1 MCFSYNYSALAGQ
14 NNPILG
20 LCVHFTPQSYKKK
33 CIYANLHALFCKIRA
48 YFIKNLHK
56 RKKNAIFAAV
66 FMSNT
71 MRQRKLFILLLL
83 LMACS
88 ASYGQS
94 AKQAD
99 DLFNAHA
106 YAEARTIY
114 ESLLRKQPTN
124 QLYLYRAAR
133 CAQES
138 GDLAAAETLFIKA
151 GTKYPLRNF
160 CLGEIYYA
168 QWRMAEAIAAY
179 EAFLPSID
187 ESHERYPIVQQRI
200 ASAQVIA
207 RYLKHVSRVEVL
219 NVQRVPQSDLLSV
232 YRISEQSGVLAL
244 DSLGSSFTTQRGD
257 RRYYSVRVNEAQDSL
272 SRERIMLVS
281 CQRLL
286 EHWESPDT
294 LRATVNNGN
303 RNCYPFVLT
312 DGATLYFAS
321 DREGG
326 LGGLDIYMTRYNA
339 ALGEW
344 LPAEN
349 IGLPYNSPADDYLFV
364 ADEPNNYAYFATNR
378 HCPDTDS
385 AEVYQIVLGE
395 RNFLRGLPADELV
408 ALARLDSLITS
419 APIEQTTAVAQVIAP
434 ATNSH
439 HNTADSI
446 FFVLNDHEAYTHLS
460 DFRNDSARVL
470 YEQYIELEHIQQQAQ
485 TMLDSLR
492 HQYYAADSNT
502 RASLDARI
510 PILSG
515 EINQRKQLLR
525 QTLSRVRT
533 LELQQ

>member
-1 MCFSYNYSALAGQ
+1 MRYVSS
-14 NNPILG
+14 IL
-20 LCVHFTPQSYKKK
+20 
-33 CIYANLHALFCKIRA
+33 
-48 YFIKNLHK
+48 
-56 RKKNAIFAAV
+56 AAV
-66 FMSNT
+66 
-71 MRQRKLFILLLL
+71 ILSGTVAL
-83 LMACS
+83 
-88 ASYGQS
+88 GQS

-160 CLGEIYYA
+160 FLGEIYFA

-187 ESHERYPIVQQRI
+187 ESHERYPVVQQRL

-207 RYLKHVSRVEVL
+207 RYLKHVSHVEVL
-219 NVQRVPQSDLLSV
+219 NMQRVPQSDLLAV
-232 YRISEQSGVLAL
+232 YRISEQAGVLAL

-257 RRYYSVRVNEAQDSL
+257 RRYYSVRVNEQQDSL
-272 SRERIMLVS
+272 SNERLLLVS
-281 CQRLL
+281 RQRLL

-294 LRATVNNGN
+294 LRATVNSGN

-395 RNFLRGLPADELV
+395 RQFLRGLPADELV
-408 ALARLDSLITS
+408 ALARLDSLITP
-419 APIEQTTAVAQVIAP
+419 APVEQTSVITPVIAP
-434 ATNSH
+434 VTDNH
-439 HNTADSI
+439 HAEADSI
-446 FFVLNDHEAYTHLS
+446 FFVLNDNEAYTHLS

-470 YEQYIELEHIQQQAQ
+470 YEQYIELEQIQHQAK

-492 HQYYAADSNT
+492 HQYYGADNTT

-510 PILSG
+510 PILSD
-515 EINQRKQLLR
+515 EISQRKQQLR
-525 QTLSRVRT
+525 QTLSRVRS
-533 LELQQ
+533 LEAQQ